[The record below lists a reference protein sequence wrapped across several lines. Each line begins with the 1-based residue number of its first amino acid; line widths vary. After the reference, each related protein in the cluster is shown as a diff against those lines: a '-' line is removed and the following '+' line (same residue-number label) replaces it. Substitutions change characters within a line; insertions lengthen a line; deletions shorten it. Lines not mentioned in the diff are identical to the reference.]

1 MQPNTELQLYH
12 NHMSTCSA
20 KVRLALAEKGLPWIS
35 QTMDLRAGENLRP
48 EYLKL
53 NPNGVVPTL
62 ITHGRA
68 LIESTVIC
76 EYVDG
81 LEDEPRLRPVDPWH
95 AARMRLWTK
104 QLDEGVHFAT
114 GVVSFCIAFREQFLI
129 KTRQEIDAFLA
140 SLQSQERRDRL
151 EVSLERG
158 MEAPFFRPAAR
169 RLIKLIDDMDAALA
183 DSPWLAGDAYS
194 LADIAM
200 TPYVVRLDHLGFGFL
215 LETRR
220 HVATWRERI
229 AARPSFAEA
238 IVRWYEPS
246 YLELFA
252 RVRPMA
258 RDRLEALG
266 LTEGPVS

>member
-1 MQPNTELQLYH
+1 MQPNTQFELYH

-20 KVRLALAEKGLPWIS
+20 KVRLALAEKGIPWIS
-35 QTMDLRAGENLRP
+35 HAMDLRAGDNLRP

-62 ITHGRA
+62 ITDGRA
-68 LIESTVIC
+68 LIELTVIC
-76 EYVDG
+76 EYI
-81 LEDEPRLRPVDPWH
+81 EDLNDQPRLRPVDPWN

-129 KTRQEIDAFLA
+129 KSRQEIDAFLA
-140 SLQSQERRDRL
+140 GLQSQERRDRL
-151 EVSLERG
+151 KVSLELG
-158 MEAPFFRPAAR
+158 IEAPFFLPAAR
-169 RLIKLIDDMDAALA
+169 RMIKLIDDMETALA
-183 DSPWLAGDAYS
+183 DSAWLAGDTYS

-215 LETRR
+215 FETRR
-220 HVATWRERI
+220 HLALWRERI
-229 AARPSFAEA
+229 AVRASFAEA
-238 IVRWYEPS
+238 MVRWYEPS

-258 RDRLEALG
+258 RDRLEALSR
-266 LTEGPVS
+266 TA